1 MKTPYDS
8 AEKAMKK
15 VYSDNQKR
23 FNNMRLRL
31 AKFDELNVMQI
42 SKSVKSLFSD
52 IRNQTMSVYMKLAK
66 EKYPKATKKLLLSWF
81 EMVYIVVEYQF
92 ENEFLRKQARYIE
105 ALTALSQ
112 NGKSLNGAEMLQL
125 QRRMLNSLNL
135 QLDEFSVYVVDK
147 AMQQEMIE
155 AEVKKVKWNAEM
167 DKRTCEECR
176 SMDGQ
181 TYDVHKIPPKPHI
194 RCRCWV
200 EKV

>member
-42 SKSVKSLFSD
+42 SKSVKSLFND

-66 EKYPKATKKLLLSWF
+66 EKYPKATKKLLLSWL

-155 AEVKKVKWNAEM
+155 TEVKRVKWNAEM

-194 RCRCWV
+194 HCRCWV

>member
-42 SKSVKSLFSD
+42 SKSVKSLFKD

-66 EKYPKATKKLLLSWF
+66 EKYPKATKKLLLSWL
-81 EMVYIVVEYQF
+81 ETVYIVVEYQF

-135 QLDEFSVYVVDK
+135 QLDEFSVYIVDK

-176 SMDGQ
+176 SMDGR
-181 TYDVHKIPPKPHI
+181 TYDVHKIPSKPHI
-194 RCRCWV
+194 HCRCWV

>member
-42 SKSVKSLFSD
+42 SKSVKSLFND

-66 EKYPKATKKLLLSWF
+66 EKYPKATKKLLLSWL

-155 AEVKKVKWNAEM
+155 TEVKKVKWNAEM

-194 RCRCWV
+194 HCRCWV